1 MIIVQHRRN
10 TINLLKETPVK
21 FGVEVDIRS
30 YGDKLIIHHD
40 PFINKD
46 LLRRLDK
53 RIQAQSISP

>member
-21 FGVEVDIRS
+21 YGVEVDIRS

-40 PFINKD
+40 PFINTVNFEDWIKEY
-46 LLRRLDK
+46 
-53 RIQAQSISP
+53 